1 MVQPELAVSKLIAA
15 KGVAVVYLAGY
26 LNGHATWMVD
36 AAIHELAGQG
46 CTTVVIDVTW
56 VHPVSCR
63 GVRSLLASIH
73 SWQLH
78 GLKPVLC
85 GMRPSCRTI
94 FDLLDRPRHL
104 ELMRD
109 VEAVMAWLQ
118 RSGNP
123 PPSNRADHVKWT
135 SSRVGSL

>member
-1 MVQPELAVSKLIAA
+1 MQPELAVSKLVAA
-15 KGVAVVYLAGY
+15 KGIAVVYLAGY
-26 LNGHATWMVD
+26 LNGHGTWMVD
-36 AAIHELAGQG
+36 ASIHELAGQG
-46 CTTVVIDVTW
+46 CTTVVIDLTW

-78 GLKPVLC
+78 GLRPVLC
-85 GMRPSCRTI
+85 GMRPSCRTV
-94 FDLLDRPRHL
+94 FDLFDRPRHI

-109 VEAVMAWLQ
+109 VEAVMTWLKGP
-118 RSGNP
+118 SHP
-123 PPSNRADHVKWT
+123 PLKARVDRVKQI